1 VSELEAAPPRAAGAA
16 EASEPGGTVS
26 SDSDVGANL
35 AVLVRRAAERDPA
48 HPALVAGS
56 SQLTWGELDAAVDR
70 AAAALRDLGLDPG
83 DRVALQLGNTLDF
96 PALYFGALRAGLV
109 AVPANTG
116 YTRPELSHLLADA
129 GAGVLVTSSVATIE
143 GADELRAGV
152 PELRHIVVAA
162 PSGPDGTL
170 ALPALLDAAPAQ
182 PGEWPVR
189 GGEDLAVLMY
199 TSGTSGRPRGAMLSH
214 RALRAN
220 LDQLGAI
227 RPAVITAADVVLLAL
242 PLFHVYGLNPG
253 LGMLAWAGATGVLVE
268 RFDPAETLGLLA
280 RHRITNVPA
289 APAMYAAWAELVPER
304 ELAEAF
310 GTVRLALS
318 GAAPLP
324 AGTLARYAAAGVP
337 VYEGYGLS
345 EAAPVLA
352 STLVGGAAKPGSVGR
367 PIPGVELAL
376 LDDEG
381 QPVSDEDDDPGEI
394 AVRGRNL
401 FSGYWPDGTGGPD
414 RDGWYGTG
422 DVAYA
427 DDDGDLHLVDRRQEL
442 ILVNGFNVYPAE
454 VEAVLAAHPAV
465 AEAAVIGVPDRR
477 TGEGV
482 RAFVVRVPDAELTA
496 DELLTWA
503 GAALAR
509 FKLPGLVEF
518 VAALPHSAT
527 GKVSKAQLRD
537 AAAAAR

>member
-1 VSELEAAPPRAAGAA
+1 VVGH
-16 EASEPGGTVS
+16 G
-26 SDSDVGANL
+26 SDVGSNL
-35 AVLVRRAAERDPA
+35 AALVRRAAERDPD
-48 HPALVAGS
+48 HPALIAGGTV
-56 SQLTWGELDAAVDR
+56 LRWGELDAAVDR
-70 AAAALRDLGLDPG
+70 AAAALRGLGLVPG

-96 PALYFGALRAGLV
+96 PVLYFGTLRAGLV

-129 GAGVLVTSSVATIE
+129 AASALVTSSVASIE
-143 GADELRAGV
+143 AAAELRAAV
-152 PELRHIVVAA
+152 PTLAHVLVAA
-162 PSGPDGTL
+162 PSGPDGTRS
-170 ALPALLDAAPAQ
+170 LPALLAAAAAKLPDQPADGPADG
-182 PGEWPVR
+182 PGR

-214 RALRAN
+214 RALLAN
-220 LDQLGAI
+220 LEQLAAI
-227 RPAVITAADVVLLAL
+227 RPAVVTGADVLLLAL

-253 LGMLAWAGATGVLVE
+253 LGMLALTGATGVLVE
-268 RFDPAETLGLLA
+268 RFDPAETLALLA
-280 RHRITNVPA
+280 RHRVTNLPA
-289 APAMYAAWAELVPER
+289 APAMYAAWAELPDF
-304 ELAEAF
+304 ADAF

-324 AGTLARYAAAGVP
+324 AETLARFAAAGVP

-345 EAAPVLA
+345 EAAPVLT
-352 STLVGGAAKPGSVGR
+352 STLIGGATKPGSVGR
-367 PIPGVELAL
+367 PIPGVELEL
-376 LDDEG
+376 RDEDG
-381 QPVSDEDDDPGEI
+381 QPVADEDDDPGEI
-394 AVRGRNL
+394 AVRGANL

-454 VEAVLAAHPAV
+454 VEAVLAGHPAV

-482 RAFVVRVPDAELTA
+482 RAYVVRVAGAELTA
-496 DELLTWA
+496 DELLHWA
-503 GAALAR
+503 GGALAR
-509 FKLPGLVEF
+509 FKLPGSVEF
-518 VAALPHSAT
+518 VPALPHSAT
-527 GKVSKAQLRD
+527 GKVSKARLRE
-537 AAAAAR
+537 ASAPTAR